1 MCCPKVLVLAT
12 LLPTAIGYISHPD
25 YGNLESRIGVETP
38 SCAWQYKH
46 LQGNAT
52 FLCLDDDEYPQFDI
66 ENALFYHY
74 FSVAAMYKD
83 ISIETQNSVD
93 GVFTTREETY
103 LCTSSVKY
111 VKPVRAIN
119 SKGEWRIVL
128 NHLKAKDD
136 FISQSV
142 RVELCDH
149 PGEKCPKVPGC
160 ALTKCVQKHTY
171 QRLLVYNP
179 QDYYLPF
186 AVESFKIPSSCDCF
200 AAQAIEQS

>member
-1 MCCPKVLVLAT
+1 MKRFLKFSWLNDKYR
-12 LLPTAIGYISHPD
+12 L
-25 YGNLESRIGVETP
+25 NL
-38 SCAWQYKH
+38 Q
-46 LQGNAT
+46 
-52 FLCLDDDEYPQFDI
+52 
-66 ENALFYHY
+66 
-74 FSVAAMYKD
+74 D

-149 PGEKCPKVPGC
+149 PGEKCPKVPGTILEIGC
-160 ALTKCVQKHTY
+160 LWQQPMLRATMPRKNIN
-171 QRLLVYNP
+171 LLYSIRM
-179 QDYYLPF
+179 Y
-186 AVESFKIPSSCDCF
+186 
-200 AAQAIEQS
+200 